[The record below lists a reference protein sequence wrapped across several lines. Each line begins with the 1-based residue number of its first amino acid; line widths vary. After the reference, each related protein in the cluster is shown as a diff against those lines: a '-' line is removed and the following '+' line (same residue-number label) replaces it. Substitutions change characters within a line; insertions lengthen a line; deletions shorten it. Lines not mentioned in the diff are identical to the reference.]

1 VATAKQEE
9 RDRGDGGDRPVV
21 CVQGLGFVGTAMA
34 LATASA
40 RNPDGSPV
48 FDVVGVELDHGP
60 GRARARAIND
70 GRLPM
75 RTADPKMERAMAEAM
90 EAGNLTS
97 RCDDEAYESASITIV
112 DIGLDLTVSDGRP
125 EVDFTGLR
133 SAIRTLGSRMP
144 PGSLVIVETT
154 VPPGTCAQVVA
165 PELERALSER
175 GLASD
180 AILVAHAYERVMPGA
195 QYLDSIVNFWR
206 VYAGH
211 TEEAADAC
219 ERFLS
224 QVVNVSEYPLTRLA
238 STTAS
243 ELGKVLENSYRAANI
258 AFMEEWGRFAE
269 AVGVDIFAVLEAIR
283 VRPTHS
289 NIRQPGFGVG
299 GYCLT
304 KDPLFAEYGAHELFG
319 LSELEFPFSE
329 LAVRTNAAMPLAT
342 LDEVESLLGGLEG
355 KRILLLGVAYR
366 EGVADTRESPAGLFL
381 SRAGE
386 RGAEVVPHDPL
397 VREWDPYGG
406 IPAEI
411 PSPEGFDAVVFAV
424 PHPEYVELD
433 VPGWLG
439 SSRPLVVDAAD
450 VLPTERLRDLAE
462 LGCRVWGIGR
472 GAIKA

>member
-1 VATAKQEE
+1 MVE
-9 RDRGDGGDRPVV
+9 RPVI

-40 RNPDGSPV
+40 RNPDGSPA
-48 FDVVGVELDHGP
+48 FEVVGVELDHGA
-60 GRARARAIND
+60 GRACARAINE

-75 RTADPKMERAMAEAM
+75 RTSDPKMERALRGAL
-90 EAGNLTS
+90 EAGNLTA
-97 RCDDEAYESASITIV
+97 RTDDEAYDSASVTIV
-112 DIGLDLTVSDGRP
+112 DVGLDLTQVDGRP
-125 EVDFTGLR
+125 EVDFSGLR
-133 SAIRTLGSRMP
+133 SAIRTLGSRMR

-154 VPPGTCAQVVA
+154 VPPGTCARMIA
-165 PELERALSER
+165 PELEQALGGR
-175 GLASD
+175 GLSADS
-180 AILVAHAYERVMPGA
+180 ILLAHAYERVMPGA
-195 QYLDSIVNFWR
+195 RYLDSIVNFWR

-211 TEEAADAC
+211 TEEAAEAC

-224 QVVNVSEYPLTRLA
+224 KVVNVNEYPLTRLP

-269 AVGVDIFAVLEAIR
+269 AIDVDIFDVVEAIR

-319 LSELEFPFSE
+319 LPELDFPFSE
-329 LAVRTNAAMPLAT
+329 LTVRTNAVMPLAT
-342 LDEVESLLGGLEG
+342 LDEVDSLLGGLEG

-366 EGVADTRESPAGLFL
+366 EGVADTRESPAALFL
-381 SRAGE
+381 TSARE

-397 VREWDPYGG
+397 VREWDPYGE
-406 IPAEI
+406 IPAEL

-424 PHPEYVELD
+424 PHAEYLELD

-439 SSRPLVVDAAD
+439 PARPLIVDAAN
-450 VLPTERLRDLAE
+450 VLPRETLRTLAG

-472 GAIKA
+472 GTIAA

>member
-1 VATAKQEE
+1 
-9 RDRGDGGDRPVV
+9 
-21 CVQGLGFVGTAMA
+21 MA

-40 RNPDGSPV
+40 RNADGTPA
-48 FDVVGVELDHGP
+48 FDVVGVELDYGA
-60 GRARARAIND
+60 GRARAGAINE

-75 RTADPKMERAMAEAM
+75 RTSDPKMERAIADAM
-90 EAGNLTS
+90 EAGNLTA
-97 RCDDEAYESASITIV
+97 RCDDEAYDSASVTIV
-112 DIGLDLTVSDGRP
+112 DIGLDLAQVNGRP

-133 SAIRTLGSRMP
+133 SAIGTLGSRMP
-144 PGSLVIVETT
+144 EGSLVIVETT
-154 VPPGTCAQVVA
+154 VPPGTCAQVIA
-165 PELERALSER
+165 PELERALADR
-175 GLASD
+175 GLPADS
-180 AILVAHAYERVMPGA
+180 ILLAHAYERVMPGA
-195 QYLDSIVNFWR
+195 HYLDSIVNFWR

-211 TEEAADAC
+211 TPKAADAC

-224 QVVNVSEYPLTRLA
+224 KVVNVSEYPLTRLP

-269 AVGVDIFAVLEAIR
+269 AIGVDIFDVVEAIR

-304 KDPLFAEYGAHELFG
+304 KDPLFAEYGANELFG
-319 LSELEFPFSE
+319 LSDLEFPFSD

-342 LDEVESLLGGLEG
+342 LDGIDSLLGGLAG
-355 KRILLLGVAYR
+355 RRILLLGVAYR
-366 EGVADTRESPAGLFL
+366 EGVADTRESPGAAFL
-381 SRAGE
+381 AAAKE

-397 VREWDPYGG
+397 VREWDPYGE
-406 IPAEI
+406 IPEEI
-411 PSPEGFDAVVFAV
+411 PSPDGFDAVVFAV
-424 PHPEYVELD
+424 PHADYVGLD

-439 SSRPLVVDAAD
+439 PARPLIVDAAA
-450 VLPTERLRDLAE
+450 VLPTEELRRLAE

-472 GAIKA
+472 GAITA